1 MRAALTSG
9 ILRGMTSDPPRPPD
23 GTPTAARPLDGI
35 LVVDFTRVLAGPFCT
50 MLLADLGARVVKV
63 ERRAG
68 GDPARG
74 FGPFKDGR
82 SLYFAF
88 INRGKE
94 SIALD
99 LKDPD
104 DRALALAIAT
114 RADVLVENFR
124 PGAMERLGLGWDALA
139 AANPRLVYASASGF
153 GQTGPWSRLPAYDTV
168 IQAMSG
174 LMSETG
180 FPDGPPTR
188 VGASVA
194 DLTTGVYAVAA
205 ITTALYARERS
216 GRGTRID
223 LAMLDSMVSFLEHG
237 FMHLAAFGK
246 PPGRIGNRHPSI
258 TPFDTFRTADR
269 DVVICAGDERLFA
282 KLCTTLERPD
292 LAADARFQGNA
303 ARTENEPAL
312 KLEIERALA
321 ACGADAWLERLTAA
335 GVPCAP
341 INDVATVG
349 ASPQVAAR
357 NMLVEAD
364 GVRMPGNPIKLA
376 GYADPPTRRPAP
388 ALDEHGAALR
398 AEFATS

>member
-1 MRAALTSG
+1 MENAPN
-9 ILRGMTSDPPRPPD
+9 PP
-23 GTPTAARPLDGI
+23 RPLDGI

-50 MLLADLGARVVKV
+50 MLLADLGARVIKV
-63 ERRAG
+63 ERKPN

-74 FGPFKDGR
+74 FGPFLDGR
-82 SLYFAF
+82 SLYFGF

-99 LKDPD
+99 LKDD
-104 DRALALAIAT
+104 ADRALARAIAE

-124 PGAMERLGLGWDALA
+124 PGAMDRLGLGWETLSAR
-139 AANPRLVYASASGF
+139 NPRLVYASASGF
-153 GQTGPWSRLPAYDTV
+153 GQTGPWSKLPAYDTV

-188 VGASVA
+188 VGASVS
-194 DLTTGVYAVAA
+194 DLTTGVYTVAA
-205 ITTALYARERS
+205 ITTALYARERT
-216 GRGTRID
+216 GRGTRVD
-223 LAMLDSMVSFLEHG
+223 MAMLDATLSFLEHG
-237 FMHLAAFGK
+237 FMHLAAYGK

-258 TPFDTFRTADR
+258 TPFDTYATADR

-282 KLCTTLERPD
+282 KLCATIGRDD
-292 LAADARFQGNA
+292 LTRDPRFQGNA
-303 ARTENEPAL
+303 ARTENERAL
-312 KLEIERALA
+312 KTEIERALA
-321 ACGADAWLERLTAA
+321 AHGAEHWLAALTAA

-341 INDVATVG
+341 INDVATVA

-376 GYADPPTRRPAP
+376 GYADPTTRAAAPT
-388 ALDEHGAALR
+388 LDQHGAAIR
-398 AEFATS
+398 AEFAQ